1 MCQFGVVFAIQNG
14 FIGLLQ
20 PLAGQRASG
29 HRATIGLGDFYTCI
43 DLYIDFFAEI
53 YEYPAGKPGRH

>member
-1 MCQFGVVFAIQNG
+1 MTYQQ
-14 FIGLLQ
+14 
-20 PLAGQRASG
+20 AGCCFEKDF
-29 HRATIGLGDFYTCI
+29 GLGDFYTCI

>member
-1 MCQFGVVFAIQNG
+1 MTYQQ
-14 FIGLLQ
+14 
-20 PLAGQRASG
+20 AGRIAVLK
-29 HRATIGLGDFYTCI
+29 RILGWVIYTCI